1 MPNWVTWSHF
11 FPNLVLFVFD
21 YSVVSA
27 LLNSTKKAGPDMN
40 VRKKLAEERGQG
52 LVEYTLIVLFVALVL
67 WLGVKSTNAAHES
80 LERNYRLCRQPFF
93 LWLGIVG
100 IA

>member
-1 MPNWVTWSHF
+1 MPSWVTWSHF

-27 LLNSTKKAGPDMN
+27 LLNSNEKAGPDMN
-40 VRKKLAEERGQG
+40 VRKKIAEERGQG

-67 WLGVKSTNAAHES
+67 WLGVKSTNAGDVLTSHWNAITDCAGS
-80 LERNYRLCRQPFF
+80 PFSCSS
-93 LWLGIVG
+93 GS
-100 IA
+100 